1 VQQATDAPPTIGVRA
16 LIAELTEL
24 PANPSVAM
32 RALQLLDDPRTDATK
47 LGRLVETD
55 PSLAAHTLRLAN
67 APIHG
72 MTRRITS
79 ARHAV
84 MVLGFELV
92 RSLAALTAGGVL
104 GGGRQAVPP
113 GFWQHALAT
122 AAGSMVVARQTKRP
136 EGDACS
142 AGLLHDLGA
151 ALQYRAAPDRYQEM
165 LGECRRD
172 QTRWVEAELRH
183 FELDH
188 ADAGAA
194 VLQAWSFPEE
204 IVAVLR
210 DHHRLPGSD
219 TGELVLVVRAGEA
232 LAELAEPTLTAETV
246 AEPVEALVAAGVQQP
261 DVDALVAE
269 VVEQTDALRSTL
281 A

>member
-1 VQQATDAPPTIGVRA
+1 VQQATEALPTIGVRR
-16 LIAELTEL
+16 LISELTDL
-24 PANPSVAM
+24 PANPSVAV
-32 RALQLLDDPRTDATK
+32 RVLQLLDDPRTDATR

-55 PSLAAHTLRLAN
+55 PSLVAHTLRLAN

-104 GGGRQAVPP
+104 GGGRHAVPP
-113 GFWQHALAT
+113 GFWEHALGT
-122 AAGSMVVARQTKRP
+122 AAASMVVARRTRRP

-142 AGLLHDLGA
+142 AGLLHDLGS
-151 ALQYRAAPDRYQEM
+151 ALQYRAAPARYEEM
-165 LGECRRD
+165 LGDCRQD
-172 QTRWVEAELRH
+172 PTRWVEAELGH

-194 VLQAWSFPEE
+194 VLQAWGFPDE

-210 DHHRLPGSD
+210 DHHRLPMAD
-219 TGELVLVVRAGEA
+219 TADLVVVVRAGEA
-232 LAELAEPTLTAETV
+232 LAQLADPVFTGETV
-246 AEPVEALVAAGVQQP
+246 ADAVEALAAAGVDDAEP
-261 DVDALVAE
+261 DVLLAE
-269 VVEQTDALRSTL
+269 VRDQAEALRTIL
-281 A
+281 T